1 MMNVSDM
8 RAQLEADILW
18 RLDEIR
24 HLRNLLLQGEEPDKA
39 SIYSLRAILVMQYAH
54 LEGFTRTALSLY
66 VDAINSQ
73 GLPAKSLRPEL
84 LAAALSGE
92 FDALRRGMPSSG
104 DDGKMTSRARHQ
116 VAFVQRL
123 QELNE
128 GPISIAAEVAVSME
142 MNLGSDVLKK
152 CLVALGISVEKV
164 KRDQY
169 TAIDFVKNVRNDI
182 AHGGRKEKIPGGL
195 FSAHLK
201 KCEEFMNEL
210 ARVLTRALSEKWFL
224 AKVKSETTGTA

>member
-1 MMNVSDM
+1 M

-24 HLRNLLLQGEEPDKA
+24 HLRNLLLQGEEPEKA
-39 SIYSLRAILVMQYAH
+39 LVYSLRAILVMQYAH

-66 VDAINSQ
+66 VDAVNSRS
-73 GLPAKSLRPEL
+73 LPARSLRPEL
-84 LAAALSGE
+84 LAAALANE
-92 FDALRRGMPSSG
+92 FDTLRRGATASG
-104 DDGKMTSRARHQ
+104 DEGKMTTRARHQ

-123 QELNE
+123 QELSD

-152 CLVALGISVEKV
+152 CLVALGISVDKV
-164 KRDQY
+164 RRDQY
-169 TAIDFVKNVRNDI
+169 AAIDFVKNVRNDI

-210 ARVLTRALSEKWFL
+210 ARVLTKAVSEEWFIVPV
-224 AKVKSETTGTA
+224 AGASNSPP

>member
-1 MMNVSDM
+1 MNVAEM

-24 HLRNLLLQGEEPDKA
+24 HLRNLLLQGEEPEKA
-39 SIYSLRAILVMQYAH
+39 SVYSLRAILVMQYAH

-66 VDAINSQ
+66 IDAINSQ
-73 GLPAKSLRPEL
+73 RLSAKSLRPEL
-84 LAAALSGE
+84 LAAALAGE
-92 FDALRRGMPSSG
+92 FDTLRRGVPASG
-104 DDGKMTSRARHQ
+104 DDGKMTTRARHQ
-116 VAFVQRL
+116 IAFVQRL
-123 QELNE
+123 QELSE
-128 GPISIAAEVAVSME
+128 GPVSIAAEVAVSLE

-152 CLVALGISVEKV
+152 CLVALGISTEKV
-164 KRDQY
+164 ARDQY
-169 TAIDFVKNVRNDI
+169 SAIDFVKNVRNDI

-210 ARVLTRALSEKWFL
+210 ARVLTRAVSEKWFL
-224 AKVKSETTGTA
+224 VQVDNASKGTV

>member
-1 MMNVSDM
+1 MNVSDM

-24 HLRNLLLQGEEPDKA
+24 HLRNLLLQGEEPEKA
-39 SIYSLRAILVMQYAH
+39 SVYSLRAILVMQYAH

-66 VDAINSQ
+66 IDAINSQ

-84 LAAALSGE
+84 LAAALAGE
-92 FDALRRGMPSSG
+92 FDTLRRGAPASG
-104 DDGKMTSRARHQ
+104 DEGKMTTRARHQ

-123 QELNE
+123 QELSE

-152 CLVALGISVEKV
+152 CLVALGISVDKV
-164 KRDQY
+164 RRDQY
-169 TAIDFVKNVRNDI
+169 SAIDFVKNVRNDI

-210 ARVLTRALSEKWFL
+210 ARVLTRAVSEKWFL
-224 AKVKSETTGTA
+224 VQFDSAAKDTV

>member
-1 MMNVSDM
+1 VNVSDM
-8 RAQLEADILW
+8 RAQLESDILW

-24 HLRNLLLQGEEPDKA
+24 HLRNLLLQGEEPDRA
-39 SIYSLRAILVMQYAH
+39 SVYSLRAILVMQYAH

-66 VDAINSQ
+66 IDAINNQ

-92 FDALRRGMPSSG
+92 FDMLRRGAATSG
-104 DDGKMTSRARHQ
+104 DEGKMTTRARHQ

-123 QELNE
+123 QELSE

-152 CLVALGISVEKV
+152 CLVALGISVDKV
-164 KRDQY
+164 RRDQY

-210 ARVLTRALSEKWFL
+210 ARVLTRAVSEKWFL
-224 AKVKSETTGTA
+224 VQADGAATDAV

>member
-1 MMNVSDM
+1 MNVAEM

-24 HLRNLLLQGEEPDKA
+24 HLRNLLLQGEEPEKA
-39 SIYSLRAILVMQYAH
+39 SVYSLRAILVMQYAH

-66 VDAINSQ
+66 IDAINSQ
-73 GLPAKSLRPEL
+73 RLPAKSLRPEL
-84 LAAALSGE
+84 LAAALAGE
-92 FDALRRGMPSSG
+92 FDTLRRGVPASG
-104 DDGKMTSRARHQ
+104 DDGKMTTRARHQ
-116 VAFVQRL
+116 IAFVQRL
-123 QELNE
+123 QELSE
-128 GPISIAAEVAVSME
+128 GPVSIAAEVAVSLE

-152 CLVALGISVEKV
+152 CLVALGISTEKV
-164 KRDQY
+164 ARDQY
-169 TAIDFVKNVRNDI
+169 SAIDFVKNVRNDI

-210 ARVLTRALSEKWFL
+210 ARVLTRAVSEKWFL
-224 AKVKSETTGTA
+224 VQVDNASKGTV